1 MVEPYTEKIDGTF
14 DHMISLAG
22 NELAEQFDG
31 TAPVNPVLRLTP
43 LE

>member
-1 MVEPYTEKIDGTF
+1 
-14 DHMISLAG
+14 MISLAN
-22 NELAEQFDG
+22 NELAEEFDG